1 MPTFFFSR
9 PFKIYTN
16 FWPENKSSG
25 NPCTKHER
33 AMAALL
39 KYQMDRRESHVA
51 AGPSGRLGL

>member
-39 KYQMDRRESHVA
+39 KYQIELATASFQNI
-51 AGPSGRLGL
+51 RLTC